1 MDLTASQ
8 DAPSSKAGTQAGE
21 IPPAKGAN
29 ILRHFVSSL
38 DVGQKTPNA
47 VADAIRGHWGCETR
61 HWERDKI
68 WGEDECLLRDPN
80 AACALALVRVAIKAL
95 LVGVRQ
101 KSVTYAIEDATES
114 ADLAISWL
122 KERDLDG

>member
-1 MDLTASQ
+1 MDLAASQ
-8 DAPSSKAGTQAGE
+8 EVPSSKADSQAGE
-21 IPPAKGAN
+21 ITPGKGAD

-38 DVGQKTPNA
+38 DTAQKNPKA
-47 VADAIRGHWGCETR
+47 AADAIRGHWGCETR

-68 WGEDECLLRDPN
+68 WREDECLLRNPN
-80 AACALALVRVAIKAL
+80 AACALAIVRVAVKAL
-95 LVGVRQ
+95 LVGVRK

-122 KERDLDG
+122 KERDLGG